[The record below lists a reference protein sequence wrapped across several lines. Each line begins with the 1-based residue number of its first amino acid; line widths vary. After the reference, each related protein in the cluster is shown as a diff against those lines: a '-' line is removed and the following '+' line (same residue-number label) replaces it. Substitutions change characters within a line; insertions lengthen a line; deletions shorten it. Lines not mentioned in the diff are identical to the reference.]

1 MKRST
6 FVWACFALLNF
17 TTNLTTLQATPTDS
31 IFIEGKGKVEKVDS
45 KTTVKSELKTVSFI
59 PNQSLSVKLSQDQKY
74 LVVDLETESAEML
87 DWIIF
92 ETGGDIVSR
101 IKTPQNIDEIKVSK
115 LEKGNYVLMIKD
127 QDGRLLYQPFQKA

>member
-1 MKRST
+1 M
-6 FVWACFALLNF
+6 
-17 TTNLTTLQATPTDS
+17 TTLQAIPTDS

-74 LVVDLETESAEML
+74 LVVDLETESTEML

-92 ETGGDIVSR
+92 EPGGDIVSR

>member
-127 QDGRLLYQPFQKA
+127 QVGRLLYQPFQKA

>member
-74 LVVDLETESAEML
+74 LVVDLETESTEML

>member
-6 FVWACFALLNF
+6 FVWACFALINF

-59 PNQSLSVKLSQDQKY
+59 PNQSLSIKLSQDQKY
-74 LVVDLETESAEML
+74 LVVDLETESTEML

-127 QDGRLLYQPFQKA
+127 QVGRLIYQPFQKA

>member
-74 LVVDLETESAEML
+74 LVVDLETESTEML

-127 QDGRLLYQPFQKA
+127 QVGRLLYQPFQKA

>member
-6 FVWACFALLNF
+6 FVWACFALINF

-74 LVVDLETESAEML
+74 LVVDLETESTEML

>member
-6 FVWACFALLNF
+6 FVWACFALINF

-59 PNQSLSVKLSQDQKY
+59 PNQSLSIKLSQDQKY